1 MKPEYVENHTQN
13 TINSAPDGVDAATLA
28 SIVDD
33 RYFETFLRTYVR
45 NKLADAIR
53 QAELSERQYSS
64 HICFSMG
71 LEKATWDI
79 YLGKDYVDEKVRD
92 AETLAGGLYEGLRR
106 IDFRTSQKKF
116 LTDQT

>member
-1 MKPEYVENHTQN
+1 MAD
-13 TINSAPDGVDAATLA
+13 TIDPTELATTC
-28 SIVDD
+28 DD
-33 RYFETFLRTYVR
+33 RFFETFLRAYVR
-45 NKLADAIR
+45 NKLSDAIR

-64 HICFSMG
+64 YVNFTMG

-92 AETLAGGLYEGLRR
+92 AETLASGLYEGLRR
-106 IDFRTSQKKF
+106 MDFRTSQKKF